1 MITLWQIDEDL
12 KSLCNAIASLF
23 LIHVTIY
30 DHLLNVVY
38 STDQQGHYVIGQKI
52 RGYSASEAIGF
63 DKVMINEQPG
73 LNKQC
78 LKCDLWQKCPE
89 KADMNCSITIEGKSF
104 GGIGLTAFDE
114 KQRNFLL
121 GHTAELTELLRSLS
135 GFIAA
140 RIAQEN
146 LIYSNHQLY
155 ARSEEIF
162 QRIKEAVI
170 AVDNTGLVTM
180 INMSAETLYG
190 FSKKEVLGKPLEL
203 YLPNR
208 PLVKLIKGIK
218 LDDNERKKVN
228 TISLDGQII
237 GACEIQDNLDGSIL
251 KNKMRIPLNY
261 FSFEDIIG
269 ISTIMLSVKETAS
282 KISKSESSVLI
293 RGESGTGKELFAQAI
308 HTNSKRSKGPFR
320 AINCAAIPENLLES
334 ELFGYEEGAFTGA
347 NRKGKPGKFELTDG
361 GTLFLDEIGDIP
373 LHLQAKMLRVLETR
387 LIERVGGN
395 DIIPIN
401 VRLITATNRN
411 LEEMIANGTFREDLY
426 YRINVIPLNIPPLR
440 DREEDILVL
449 AKRFITKY
457 NELLGKKIIG
467 LSKEVE
473 NLFEIYSWPG
483 NVRELENCIEYAVN
497 FESGS
502 KITINNIPE
511 KILGKNAAAGQ
522 GIRLTLKEIED
533 RYIKSVM
540 AQFPEDKA
548 QAAEILGI
556 DVSTLYRKIKKS

>member
-190 FSKKEVLGKPLEL
+190 FSKKEVLRKPLEL
-203 YLPNR
+203 YLPNS

-237 GACEIQDNLDGSIL
+237 GACEIQDNFDGSIL

-269 ISTIMLSVKETAS
+269 ISTIMQSVKEIAS

-511 KILGKNAAAGQ
+511 KIIGKNAAAGQ